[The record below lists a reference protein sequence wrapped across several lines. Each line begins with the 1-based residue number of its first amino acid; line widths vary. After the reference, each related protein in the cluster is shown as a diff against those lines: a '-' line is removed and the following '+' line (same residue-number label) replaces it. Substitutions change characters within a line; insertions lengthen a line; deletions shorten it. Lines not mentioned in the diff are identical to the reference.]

1 MTVRMLKPGTVSM
14 VILKFSSGTSLN
26 LSQEDYEELISYGMN
41 DENLLSKAKEIIRK
55 FLRFEPVIGHV
66 SFYHEEWENT
76 KKTAEQFLKKSG
88 N

>member
-14 VILKFSSGTSLN
+14 VILKFSSGTLLN
-26 LSQEDYEELISYGMN
+26 LSQEDYEELISN
-41 DENLLSKAKEIIRK
+41 
-55 FLRFEPVIGHV
+55 V
-66 SFYHEEWENT
+66 SFYHEELEH